1 MLFNILAEEGGKTN
15 NWTSYILIILVVV
28 VLVGFFVWSAISN
41 KKKQKQFNDTI
52 NAIKPGSKVKTIGGI
67 CGTVVSIDGE
77 ENTFVLKTGEEGSE
91 CYIKFDKQ
99 AIYQTDA
106 KPEPAQEEAPI
117 VLETVP
123 ELSDASESALEAV
136 GEDAAHE
143 AETTGD
149 EPSQPETEASID
161 NPFETEHVPALR
173 TLKNGETIELLET
186 KAFGALTARYY
197 ACASGTIE
205 NGAWTEC
212 LEIATPPE
220 AVETSVPEGLSFEPF
235 SACANSGGTQILLCD
250 YDPETGLPPVY
261 YLYEDGKL
269 DELNLND
276 GVPVN
281 PECIRW
287 YSDWELVYDIETAGG
302 HLTTYL
308 YDTVF
313 GTETAA
319 LTDYLPYPFEASD
332 GVGTERWILCGDHR
346 GLRLTLGGGVSVRL
360 LPDGQDTP
368 IEGLKLPL
376 DRSFSCVYLPSM
388 LAVYYEQNKDGA
400 IEVFGFIDCRGDG
413 HFLNRALLDGMYDL
427 TPQIPD
433 PRTLVLPVKDNV
445 GNEGL
450 CVYQYFTP

>member
-276 GVPVN
+276 GVSVN
-281 PECIRW
+281 PYCIRW
-287 YSDWELVYDIETAGG
+287 YSDWELVYEIETAGG